1 MKAIAIQGSPG
12 MQKGT
17 TEQILAPLLEGMRAE
32 GCEVEV
38 HNARKLKVEPCFGDF
53 ACWGR
58 TPGKCVLKD
67 DMQALYPKFKQADI
81 WVFGVPYYCI
91 MPGEVQN
98 ILNRLVALLE
108 PTIRSDVGLMVPAR
122 RPELRVKRLVLV
134 STCYFWEVEQ
144 FDPLVGVFDK
154 LGVILGVKVDHH
166 LRPHAAVYVHLLG
179 SSPEADEVRNDARA
193 AGMELARRGSIP
205 VELSRSISRP
215 LISREDFVQMHKE
228 QFNTESKS

>member
-1 MKAIAIQGSPG
+1 

-38 HNARKLKVEPCFGDF
+38 FNARKVKVEPCFGDF

-58 TPGKCVLKD
+58 TPGECVLKD
-67 DMQALYPKFKQADI
+67 DMQALYPKFTQDDI

-91 MPGEVQN
+91 TPGEVQN

-108 PTIRSDVGLMVPAR
+108 PTMQSDVGLMVPTR
-122 RPELRVKRLVLV
+122 RPELRVKRVVLV

-144 FDPLVGVFDK
+144 FDPMVRVFDK
-154 LGVILGVKVDHH
+154 LGAILGVEVNHL
-166 LRPHAAVYVHLLG
+166 LRPHAAAYVHMLG
-179 SSPEADEVRNDARA
+179 TSPEAKQVRNGERT
-193 AGMELARRGSIP
+193 AGMELARSGS
-205 VELSRSISRP
+205 
-215 LISREDFVQMHKE
+215 ISREDFVKMHDK
-228 QFNTESKS
+228 QFNIEKKS